1 MGQTVALIKLAAMI
15 RPHARGALHALG
27 GRPPFLVDTMLCI
40 HCLQLRWNLSDPP
53 MEEALHKHPPDREFA
68 GLIGVP
74 RVPDKPT
81 IVCFWHLLKKYM
93 LVLKVLALSN
103 TG

>member
-1 MGQTVALIKLAAMI
+1 M
-15 RPHARGALHALG
+15 
-27 GRPPFLVDTMLCI
+27 
-40 HCLQLRWNLSDPP
+40 
-53 MEEALHKHPPDREFA
+53 
-68 GLIGVP
+68 P